1 MKILLINPPLVF
13 NKRVGSPAVFQP
25 LGLAYVAAVLEK
37 EHEITIIDA
46 NVEGRGDAGKGGP
59 AMGLSMDGIRERVR
73 MLRPDIVGITVPFS
87 VNAASAL
94 DTARAVKSVD
104 KNIITILGG
113 PHPSIRPVETLAND
127 CVDIIVIGE
136 GEATV
141 KELVH
146 AIGSSRFA
154 SLKEVKGIGFKT
166 GDTPVLTEKRPL
178 IRDLDSIPFPARH
191 LLPMDKY
198 FSAFESGAAS
208 RPAYTYGNRWAS
220 VFTSRGCP
228 FNCNFCS
235 IRLTM
240 GRGFRARS
248 SGNVILEIDELV
260 KRHGIRHINIEDD
273 NFTFDRDRVLDVC
286 NHIMRRSYG
295 ITWSTPNGIR
305 ADRIDE
311 EVVSAMAA
319 SGCRRVFIAPE
330 SGVQRVVTEIIRK
343 KLDLGKVEDA
353 VRLFSK
359 HGIAVDASF
368 VIGSIGET
376 KNDIWKT
383 IRFAMRLKRLG
394 MDKAGFHIAT
404 PLYGTKLYEDAL
416 AKGYL
421 TKEPRDDE
429 FSTGQPLIET
439 PEWTGADLR
448 RFQGIANWLVNY
460 SAKEKV
466 SAVYKRLNHIP
477 GYIKVMSSG
486 VLKTDRRR
494 VS

>member
-1 MKILLINPPLVF
+1 MKIVLINPPLVF
-13 NKRVGSPAVFQP
+13 DKRAGTPTVFQP

-37 EHEITIIDA
+37 EHEITVIDA
-46 NVEGRGDAGKGGP
+46 NVEGLGSAGNGLT
-59 AMGLSMDGIRERVR
+59 ALSMDGIRERVR
-73 MLRPDIVGITVPFS
+73 ALRPDMAGITVPFS

-104 KNIITILGG
+104 KNIITVLGG
-113 PHPSIRPVETLAND
+113 PHPSIRPVETLAED
-127 CVDIIVIGE
+127 SVDIVVVGE

-141 KELVH
+141 KELVGS
-146 AIGSSRFA
+146 IGLSRFA
-154 SLKEVKGIGFKT
+154 GLKDVKGIGFKT
-166 GDTPVLTEKRPL
+166 GGIPVITEKRPL
-178 IRDLDSIPFPARH
+178 IMDLDSIPFPARH

-198 FSAFESGAAS
+198 YSAFESGAAS

-220 VFTSRGCP
+220 IFTSRGCP
-228 FNCNFCS
+228 FDCNFCS

-260 KRHGIRHINIEDD
+260 RRHGVTHINIEDD
-273 NFTFDRDRVLDVC
+273 NFTFDRVRVLDVC
-286 NHIMRRSYG
+286 NHIMGRGYG
-295 ITWSTPNGIR
+295 MTWSTPNGIR

-330 SGVQRVVTEIIRK
+330 SGVQRVVSEIIRK

-383 IRFAMRLKRLG
+383 IRFAMRLKRMG
-394 MDKAGFHIAT
+394 MDRAGFHIAT
-404 PLYGTKLYEDAL
+404 PLYGTKLYEEAL
-416 AKGYL
+416 ARGYMRKG
-421 TKEPRDDE
+421 PRDEE

-460 SAKEKV
+460 NAKEKV

-477 GYIKVMSSG
+477 EYMRAMASG
-486 VLKTDRRR
+486 TLKIGTRR
-494 VS
+494 VP

>member
-1 MKILLINPPLVF
+1 MKIVLINPPLIF
-13 NKRVGSPAVFQP
+13 DKKAGAPTVFQP

-46 NVEGRGDAGKGGP
+46 NVEGRGGAGKLT
-59 AMGLSMDGIRERVR
+59 ALSMDEISERVR
-73 MLRPDIVGITVPFS
+73 ALRPDIAGITVPFS

-104 KNIITILGG
+104 KNIITVLGG
-113 PHPSIRPVETLAND
+113 PHPSIRSVETLSDDA
-127 CVDIIVIGE
+127 VDIIVLGE
-136 GEATV
+136 GEATA
-141 KELVH
+141 KELVDS
-146 AIGSSRFA
+146 IGFSGFKG
-154 SLKEVKGIGFKT
+154 LKDVKGIGFKE
-166 GDTPVLTEKRPL
+166 GSTPVITEKRPL
-178 IRDLDSIPFPARH
+178 ISDLDSIPFPARH
-191 LLPMDKY
+191 LLPMDRY
-198 FSAFESGAAS
+198 YSAFESGAAA

-220 VFTSRGCP
+220 IFTSRGCP
-228 FNCNFCS
+228 FDCNFCS

-248 SGNVILEIDELV
+248 SANVILEIDELV
-260 KRHGIRHINIEDD
+260 SRHGVTHINIEDD

-286 NHIMRRSYG
+286 NHIMGRGYG

-305 ADRIDE
+305 ADRIDP

-330 SGVQRVVTEIIRK
+330 SGVQRVVSEIIRK
-343 KLDLGKVEDA
+343 KLDLRKVEDA
-353 VRLFSK
+353 VRLLSQN
-359 HGIAVDASF
+359 GIAVDASF

-394 MDKAGFHIAT
+394 MDRAGFHIAT
-404 PLYGTKLYEDAL
+404 PLYGTKLYDEAL
-416 AKGYL
+416 ARGYMR
-421 TKEPRDDE
+421 KEPRDDE

-477 GYIKVMSSG
+477 GYMRVMASGALKVG
-486 VLKTDRRR
+486 TRR